1 MFDFSFFFLALQ
13 ENDHMTKVEVFH
25 CAVCEAFISPSSSSV
40 RAHVVSQEHLANI
53 KVGLAIY
60 QFTSALCVSRA
71 PGSQIPIVCDF
82 VQRFDAL
89 QRRVCL
95 DRAQAMMEE
104 LKPQF
109 QHFLKV
115 FKQMTYFIEP

>member
-1 MFDFSFFFLALQ
+1 M
-13 ENDHMTKVEVFH
+13 
-25 CAVCEAFISPSSSSV
+25 
-40 RAHVVSQEHLANI
+40 
-53 KVGLAIY
+53 
-60 QFTSALCVSRA
+60 
-71 PGSQIPIVCDF
+71 
-82 VQRFDAL
+82 L

-115 FKQMTYFIEP
+115 FKQITHFIGPMLILTLHLSRWLRLLVMITERLCCCRVVTLLNNGKLKTPDEKLKLTASAIRRSDPPLRTDLSLLSGPSCIVYSVCRND